1 MDPVR
6 QYRERYRTLWTVLEK
21 ILRFNDTK
29 KNSWTLGSMELWGQ
43 YLVGRRNW
51 VLLLD
56 RYERERRITK
66 NGVLWGSSMDHS
78 ARPGKIPGIRKS
90 SKNHLEKKLLNSESD
105 LGQTFLA
112 TALIVQGAP
121 VHFLS
126 AFALPGLRQ
135 LATPYHHSPASVNP
149 HTVPRRPNL
158 NTWPKRYSIILN
170 KINRLPPRKKSFD
183 NAANSCIIVLL

>member
-6 QYRERYRTLWTVLEK
+6 QYRERFWTLWILLKK

-105 LGQTFLA
+105 LGQLFLA

-135 LATPYHHSPASVNP
+135 LATPYHHSAASPLP
-149 HTVPRRPNL
+149 HTAR
-158 NTWPKRYSIILN
+158 NTPAFYSSIILN
-170 KINRLPPRKKSFD
+170 KINSIPPRKKSFD

>member
-6 QYRERYRTLWTVLEK
+6 QYRERFWTLWILLKK

-66 NGVLWGSSMDHS
+66 NGVLWGSSMDHP
-78 ARPGKIPGIRKS
+78 ARPGKNSRNSKILKKSPRKKVTEFTVRPRSNFS
-90 SKNHLEKKLLNSESD
+90 SYCSYLVLLTRRFSSS
-105 LGQTFLA
+105 
-112 TALIVQGAP
+112 P
-121 VHFLS
+121 
-126 AFALPGLRQ
+126 ALPPQSQ
-135 LATPYHHSPASVNP
+135 LATPYHHYAASPLP
-149 HTVPRRPNL
+149 HTAR
-158 NTWPKRYSIILN
+158 NTPAFYSSIILN
-170 KINRLPPRKKSFD
+170 KINSIPPRKKSFD